1 MYNRTHCPN
10 NPHPPH
16 REANIKMTPHFS
28 YLNHPSSHLLASPL
42 PHLFVLTAL
51 PETDIWKKP
60 PSHSSFSAPIAY
72 TSLPLSSFKCARVTV
87 VADWKTLYDQGGLC
101 LILPEAPKKERAEAA
116 NEENEEGGEGK
127 EPRGTRDRERG
138 RERRWIKTGVEFF
151 KGAAHVSAVACDR
164 WADWSIHDHPPL
176 TNGKVTMEI
185 EREVVPVV
193 DKVNA
198 KNGEKMRRTSTLWIY
213 VVEERGGNREKR
225 RAVREVSWVFEED
238 VAARNDENEEREVE
252 EDDSRA
258 AGAGE
263 QRECWVGVY
272 AAKPNKNE
280 GDEEGLEVVF
290 EGLEVETF

>member
-1 MYNRTHCPN
+1 
-10 NPHPPH
+10 
-16 REANIKMTPHFS
+16 MTPHFS

-87 VADWKTLYDQGGLC
+87 VADWKTLFDQGGLC
-101 LILPEAPKKERAEAA
+101 LILPEAPKERQ
-116 NEENEEGGEGK
+116 EEGEEGK
-127 EPRGTRDRERG
+127 EARGRDRERG
-138 RERRWIKTGVEFF
+138 RRWIKTGVEFF

-164 WADWSIHDHPPL
+164 WADWSLHDPPL
-176 TNGKVTMEI
+176 SNGKVTIEI
-185 EREVVPVV
+185 EREVV
-193 DKVNA
+193 KNA
-198 KNGEKMRRTSTLWIY
+198 KKGEKRTSTLWIY
-213 VVEERGGNREKR
+213 IVEERGGSREKR
-225 RAVREVSWVFEED
+225 RAVREVSWVFED
-238 VAARNDENEEREVE
+238 VARNEDEEEEGKEKEKEKE
-252 EDDSRA
+252 EDEEEGGDDGA
-258 AGAGE
+258 AGK
-263 QRECWVGVY
+263 QMECWVGVY